1 MSKPKPNK
9 AKPLKRALT
18 DEREDRF
25 RDIDA
30 LLDKGHKPADIARV
44 MEKRYG
50 ISKRQA
56 ERDIQQ
62 VKTQRNQYL
71 TLNTTDSLRSEHYR
85 KYAHIYQYS
94 LQKEDLSTALK
105 ALACQEQLIDKL
117 AREAR
122 ENTPESEGL
131 NGLIAAL
138 EKGRTTR
145 LLGDAS

>member
-1 MSKPKPNK
+1 MSNPKPSK
-9 AKPLKRALT
+9 AKPLKRASN

-85 KYAHIYQYS
+85 KYAHIYQYA
-94 LQKEDLSTALK
+94 LQKEDFPTALK
-105 ALACQEQLIDKL
+105 ALACQEQLIDKQ
-117 AREAR
+117 AKEAK
-122 ENTPESEGL
+122 ENAPEDEGL
-131 NGLIAAL
+131 NALIAVL
-138 EKGRTTR
+138 NRGR
-145 LLGDAS
+145 SKE